1 MFLGSGDCAIYSSP
15 GIFPPPLPTVVILHI
30 FLLSVYSTRPY
41 AEFAF
46 PSKLKLYPFR
56 NLCVPSRAELRDGMY
71 ISVVY
76 FVYRLFMLFRKVNII
91 YKFIAIVYT
100 VIRDFYS
107 FFFVDSSLVI
117 RIDIGYVFA
126 SRIYRSMMLSL

>member
-1 MFLGSGDCAIYSSP
+1 
-15 GIFPPPLPTVVILHI
+15 
-30 FLLSVYSTRPY
+30 
-41 AEFAF
+41 
-46 PSKLKLYPFR
+46 
-56 NLCVPSRAELRDGMY
+56 
-71 ISVVY
+71 
-76 FVYRLFMLFRKVNII
+76 MLFRKVNII

>member
-15 GIFPPPLPTVVILHI
+15 GIFPPPLLTVVILHI

-46 PSKLKLYPFR
+46 PSKLKLFR
-56 NLCVPSRAELRDGMY
+56 ILCVPSRAELRDGMY

-107 FFFVDSSLVI
+107 FFFRRFFFSN
-117 RIDIGYVFA
+117 
-126 SRIYRSMMLSL
+126 